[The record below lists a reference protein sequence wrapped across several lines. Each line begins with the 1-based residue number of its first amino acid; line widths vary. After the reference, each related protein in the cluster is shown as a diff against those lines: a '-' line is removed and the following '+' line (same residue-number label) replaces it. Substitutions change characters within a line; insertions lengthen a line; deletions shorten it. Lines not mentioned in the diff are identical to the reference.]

1 MSCFPTSLST
11 TSCLYPESSPTLQLA
26 SLCDTPDRQTVFSAC
41 QERKKSSE
49 QNASIAEEPVD
60 PSLYLVGLLTVL
72 SPSLSHLQ
80 VSSDRLSAHVD
91 VDTNDL
97 RNLLLTHFAS
107 DVIAMAGG
115 EDFIDLDT
123 LLGLANEPKF
133 SIQVRFTL
141 LSHVDPRDV
150 SHSTGNPRGYGRSD
164 AAAGEGVVRG
174 RR

>member
-1 MSCFPTSLST
+1 M
-11 TSCLYPESSPTLQLA
+11 
-26 SLCDTPDRQTVFSAC
+26 
-41 QERKKSSE
+41 
-49 QNASIAEEPVD
+49 D
-60 PSLYLVGLLTVL
+60 PSLRLVGLLTVL

-150 SHSTGNPRGYGRSD
+150 SHSTRNPRGYGRSD